1 MIAGRSFARFNQL
14 CRALSAPNPHSHP
27 LRCSQGLFH
36 QGNSAF
42 VKMSGRKGGQ
52 DEMDQRKK
60 KKAIMHVWRPIAT
73 KAVPNEVDNDER
85 SDSEC
90 QLQCSNTGASITGEF
105 ELSTSSAIETDNELK
120 AVEEREDISYTC
132 RTGNVAKSKGIQ
144 QVVIKETHKELG
156 SNEDLELATT
166 AEKVSV
172 SVQVD
177 TPLIRFV
184 KGKGGSV
191 QKQIEVEAGVKII
204 FPSAK
209 GDTTIVVEGDTVESV
224 TKASEKISSV
234 LEEAVKS
241 PMLDYSHFISLPL
254 AIHPDLV
261 AKLHQFQRSILGDAT
276 TSLDYDDPDGDF
288 NEDTSDEIDYED
300 KQAETP
306 GVAINL
312 EVQDEKEHVRVKI
325 DTKDSKSASKAS
337 SASDLGIDGSIFI
350 KPKTFHLTVLMLKLW
365 NKDRVAAAAE
375 VLQRVSSEVKD
386 ALENRPISIQLRG
399 LACMRGSP
407 AKAQVIYAPVLEVG
421 GEGRLLRACQVII
434 GAFVESGLVLAKDA
448 KQSLKLHA
456 TLMNVRHRKRSKRN
470 RRNDSFDARHVFKV
484 YGSKEW
490 GEYLIREVN
499 LSQRFKFD
507 ESGYYHCCSSISL
520 PEDMQ
525 TE

>member
-14 CRALSAPNPHSHP
+14 CRTLCSPNPHSHP

-42 VKMSGRKGGQ
+42 VKMSGRKGGP

-60 KKAIMHVWRPIAT
+60 KKAIMHVWRPITT
-73 KAVPNEVDNDER
+73 KEVPNEVDNDER

-90 QLQCSNTGASITGEF
+90 QLQSSNTGASITGEF

-132 RTGNVAKSKGIQ
+132 RMGDVAKSKGTQ

-191 QKQIEVEAGVKII
+191 QKRIEVEAGVKIK

-224 TKASEKISSV
+224 TKASEKIASV

-261 AKLHQFQRSILGDAT
+261 AKLHQFQGSILGYAT
-276 TSLDYDDPDGDF
+276 TSLDNDDPDGDF

-337 SASDLGIDGSIFI
+337 SASDLGIDRSIFI

-399 LACMRGSP
+399 LACMRGSL

-470 RRNDSFDARHVFKV
+470 RRNDSFEARHIFKV

-490 GEYLIREVN
+490 GEYLIREVH